1 MKKLALLWV
10 KILMVISVSAQETHQ
25 LVWRSQSDNAGASMP
40 CGGGDIGLNVWVE
53 KGELLIYMARS
64 GWFDENNAL
73 LKAGRVRIKLFP
85 DLLNGA
91 AFSQTLDTETGSILI
106 KASYG
111 SQKAE
116 ILVWVD
122 VHHPV
127 IHIDIKGSRKIGAEL
142 VYESWRSADRVL
154 SKKELFA
161 TSYKFAPPGP
171 VTAFGDSIRFSGKSI
186 VFYHAN
192 KQKTVFDYTVEK
204 QGLQPYKEQ
213 FANPL
218 FPSVFGGEITAD
230 GWVEHGTT
238 TGIYAGTPFKGWRL
252 KSGGARKQHN
262 ITVSLHGEA
271 GTVSDWQ
278 KGLDSLQYSLPSTGK
293 ARSASIAW
301 WKAFWK
307 RSFVQINSV
316 EPDALDISRNYRLF
330 RYMLACNARGNW
342 PTKFNG
348 GLFTVDPVFTDTA
361 NHASPDFRNW
371 GGGIHTAQNQRLVY
385 YPMMKNG
392 DIDVLEPQLNFY
404 RNLLPAAEARSR
416 IYWNHEGACFTEQ
429 LENFGLPNIAEYG
442 NKRPPGYDPGM
453 EHNAWLEY
461 EWDTA
466 LEFGWMM
473 LEKMCYTKQYR
484 PGDITFVLSC
494 LRFFDEHYQYLA
506 AKRGSKKLDG
516 NGKLVLY
523 PGSAAETYKMAY
535 NASSTI
541 AALRATTEKLLTF
554 PEEALTTEQRAY
566 LNELPGRIPEI
577 AFRSFNGHTTI
588 SPALHWERINNV
600 ESPQLYP
607 VFPWGI
613 FGISRPG
620 LDTAL
625 NTWKYD
631 TSVLKFRS
639 HIGWKQDNI
648 FAARLGLAKEA
659 WELTRLKLRN
669 GNCRFPAFWG
679 PGYDWLPD
687 FNWGGSGMIGLQEM
701 LMQCVGNTL
710 YLLPAWPKQMD
721 VHFKFHAPYN
731 TTVEVKWEKGR
742 LVKLE
747 KLPSTSPLEII
758 LPAQLNNVP

>member
-1 MKKLALLWV
+1 MKKLLLLWV
-10 KILMVISVSAQETHQ
+10 KILMVVCVTAQHSHE
-25 LVWRSQSDNAGASMP
+25 LVWRSQSASAGASMP

-53 KGELLIYMARS
+53 KGALLIYMARS

-73 LKAGRVRIKLFP
+73 LKAGRVRVKLFP

-91 AFSQTLDTETGSILI
+91 NFSQTLDTETGSVVI
-106 KASYG
+106 KAG
-111 SQKAE
+111 SGTQRAE

-122 VHHPV
+122 VYQPV
-127 IHIDIKGSRKIGAEL
+127 IHIDIKGERRLRAEL
-142 VYESWRSADRVL
+142 VYESWRHADRVL

-171 VTAFGDSIRFSGKSI
+171 VTAFGDSIRFSENGV
-186 VFYHAN
+186 VFHHAN
-192 KQKTVFDYTVEK
+192 KENSVFDYTVEK
-204 QGLQPYKEQ
+204 QGLQQ
-213 FANPL
+213 FKKQFHNPL
-218 FPSVFGGEITAD
+218 FPLVFGGAITAE
-230 GWVEHGTT
+230 GWVPDGTT
-238 TGIYAGTPFKGWRL
+238 TGIYAGTSFKGWKL
-252 KSGGARKQHN
+252 KTAAARRQHN
-262 ITVSLHGEA
+262 ISISLHRER
-271 GTVSDWQ
+271 GTVADWQ
-278 KGLDSLQYSLPSTGK
+278 RGLDSLRHTAPSAAK
-293 ARSASIAW
+293 AKLASIAW
-301 WKAFWK
+301 WKAFWQ
-307 RSFVQINSV
+307 RSFVAINSGDL
-316 EPDALDISRNYRLF
+316 DAQEVSRNYRLF
-330 RYMLACNARGNW
+330 RYMLACNARGDW

-385 YPMMKNG
+385 YPMLKNG
-392 DIDVLEPQLNFY
+392 DFDLLEPQLNFY

-442 NKRPPGYDPGM
+442 SKRPPGYDPGM
-453 EHNAWLEY
+453 EYNAWLEY

-473 LEKMCYTKQYR
+473 LDKMLYTKQYR
-484 PGDITFVLSC
+484 SADVAFVLSC

-506 AKRGSKKLDG
+506 AQRGSKKLDG

-535 NASSTI
+535 NASSTT
-541 AALRATTEKLLTF
+541 AALHATTQKLLTL
-554 PEEALTTEQRAY
+554 PAVALLPDQRIYLEAL
-566 LNELPGRIPEI
+566 LKRIPGI
-577 AFRSFNGHTTI
+577 AFRNFNGHTTI
-588 SPALHWERINNV
+588 SPALHWERIQNV

-607 VFPWGI
+607 VFPWGL
-613 FGISRPG
+613 FGIGKPG

-648 FAARLGLAKEA
+648 FAARLGLAQEA

-701 LMQCVGNTL
+701 LLQCVGDKL
-710 YLLPAWPKQMD
+710 YVLPAWPKQMD
-721 VHFKFHAPYN
+721 VHFKLHAPHN
-731 TTVEVKWEKGR
+731 TTIEVRWEKGR

-747 KLPSTSPLEII
+747 KHPSSSPLEIV
-758 LPAQLNNVP
+758 LPAQINNVP